1 MAGRELAG
9 DSYVRLSTSDRVDLD
24 HQVQMFTDVIKAMKA
39 RQMKPGHCQRVADYE
54 RIVAEIKEALAAMA
68 SPSRLH

>member
-1 MAGRELAG
+1 
-9 DSYVRLSTSDRVDLD
+9 
-24 HQVQMFTDVIKAMKA
+24 MFTDVIKAMKA